1 MSNIKRL
8 QTPLVMKDFFKGK
21 AIIVVG
27 ARQVGKTTLLD
38 QLNDTYKDKKI
49 LRLNADNPTDIDV
62 LRNKDFTQLEA
73 IIGENEIILIDEAQR
88 IPNIGIV
95 TKLLVDNYKKTK
107 QIILTGSSSMNL
119 LDSTSEPLTGRKFT
133 YRLFS
138 ISLEEYI
145 SHNDKLTA
153 QKNLISFM
161 RFGMYPEIVEA
172 DSNEEKVRLLREITS
187 SYLFQDILEFQK
199 IKNPQILNDLLKA
212 LALQIGSQVS
222 YAELS
227 NLLNIDSKT
236 VERYVD
242 LLEKSFVIYRL
253 PTFSKNKRREIS
265 KSKKIFFYD
274 LGIRNSILDNFS
286 TFDTRNDLGHVWENF
301 VISERMKF
309 REYHRIYATQHFWR
323 TYDGSEIDLV
333 EDREGKLFGYE
344 IKYSSDKKKI
354 PSKWAAYKNSTF
366 ELINKD
372 KLAGFIY

>member
-8 QTPLVMKDFFKGK
+8 QTPLIMKDFFKGK

-172 DSNEEKVRLLREITS
+172 DSNEEKVRLIREITS

>member
-8 QTPLVMKDFFKGK
+8 QTPLIMKDFFKGK

-212 LALQIGSQVS
+212 LALQIGSRVS

-309 REYHRIYATQHFWR
+309 REYHRIYSTQHFWR

>member
-8 QTPLVMKDFFKGK
+8 QTPLIMKDFFKGK